1 VSDDTTTEQSPLL
14 QLEHISKRYGGAV
27 ALEQVSVALQAGEI
41 HALLGENGAGKST
54 LIKILGGIVR
64 ADSGTIR
71 MDGQAQAVKNV
82 ADADRLGIRI
92 IHQELSLVPAMTVA
106 ENIYLGREPRR
117 CGFLS
122 RRQMN
127 QDARQLVERLGLKEI
142 EEVETPLFKMR
153 VAQRQLVEIARALAT
168 DARILVLDEQTSALT
183 AGETQR
189 LFLTLRRLR
198 DQGTGII
205 YISHRLEEIMLLA
218 DRITVLRDGRS
229 VGTRRVC
236 DVSKSELIR
245 WMIGREVADYFQK
258 PVLQESAVV
267 FEARNVKN
275 PHVDGVSFSLKAG
288 EILGIAG
295 LVGSGRSELA
305 RALFGMDALE
315 EGELRL
321 NGTMLNLRSPRDA
334 LRAGIVCVPE
344 DRQREGLVML
354 QTLSFNLALPW
365 TRDWNPH
372 ILPDRRKKD
381 AIVHRAM
388 ASFAIKAKNPA
399 QNIAT
404 LSGGNQQ
411 KALVARWMEHR
422 PKVLILDEP
431 ARGIDVGARED
442 IFRILFSLA
451 ESGMSII
458 LISSDLNETL
468 GMSHRIAIYRDRR
481 IVTVLPAAEA
491 DQEKIMKLLTGVQ
504 VS

>member
-1 VSDDTTTEQSPLL
+1 MSDDTTTEQSPLL

-168 DARILVLDEQTSALT
+168 DARILVLDEPTSALT

-229 VGTRRVC
+229 VGTRKVC

-258 PVLQESAVV
+258 PVEMYL
-267 FEARNVKN
+267 
-275 PHVDGVSFSLKAG
+275 
-288 EILGIAG
+288 
-295 LVGSGRSELA
+295 
-305 RALFGMDALE
+305 
-315 EGELRL
+315 
-321 NGTMLNLRSPRDA
+321 
-334 LRAGIVCVPE
+334 
-344 DRQREGLVML
+344 
-354 QTLSFNLALPW
+354 
-365 TRDWNPH
+365 
-372 ILPDRRKKD
+372 
-381 AIVHRAM
+381 
-388 ASFAIKAKNPA
+388 
-399 QNIAT
+399 
-404 LSGGNQQ
+404 
-411 KALVARWMEHR
+411 
-422 PKVLILDEP
+422 
-431 ARGIDVGARED
+431 
-442 IFRILFSLA
+442 
-451 ESGMSII
+451 
-458 LISSDLNETL
+458 
-468 GMSHRIAIYRDRR
+468 
-481 IVTVLPAAEA
+481 
-491 DQEKIMKLLTGVQ
+491 
-504 VS
+504 